1 MIQLT
6 HNIVNQP
13 YPNIKLKIKKD
24 LQSFLLWLLTT
35 VTKISLIIL
44 HFYLQC
50 HLKYSRTML
59 ERKQIV
65 CDILREA
72 CKSKYYFSPHSKDLL
87 DTQSQNFVWAL
98 SFPLTV
104 TWVLCMNQLYFIS
117 RKKKNHF
124 AYLSEGQGRKP
135 YQFFCTFPW
144 FFLYQIQLIFFNE

>member
-104 TWVLCMNQLYFIS
+104 TWVLCINQLYFIS
-117 RKKKNHF
+117 RKKKSF
-124 AYLSEGQGRKP
+124 CLSLRRTREEALPILLYLPMVLPISDSVD
-135 YQFFCTFPW
+135 FF
-144 FFLYQIQLIFFNE
+144 